1 MKKANK
7 ILLDFIRSRA
17 KIYKIKKY
25 FFVKGGCTTFAD
37 IYHEFKSH
45 IKKCFIMIFKA
56 IEPPKVPTLM
66 GVLRY
71 CIVTK

>member
-1 MKKANK
+1 M
-7 ILLDFIRSRA
+7 
-17 KIYKIKKY
+17 KKY